1 MPETSS
7 HPAAQPTAQLAIV
20 GTGRLAHALL
30 RTIQNQRVA
39 LLSSRSV
46 TSSAKFFFQAPP
58 LPLERIAELPFDTLW
73 LAVSDSA
80 ITPVSQLLA
89 GLRQRWDGI
98 TVIHSSGAQSVEI
111 LEPLAGRGATPM
123 VLHPN
128 ASLTGLQKIPEGITW
143 RIEPGNETARRV
155 AERLL
160 EGISPRFVTVPAALL
175 PLYHAAASLASN
187 LSMTL
192 HAVATELYH
201 AAGLPPD
208 AARQTVTRFLQ
219 ESAERMELATLTEA
233 LTGPIARGDLEV
245 VRRQLQGVKSAMP
258 EMFALFQ
265 QLCRATVQL
274 RFGQVSQAWEDVLL
288 GKSE

>member
-1 MPETSS
+1 MPEISL
-7 HPAAQPTAQLAIV
+7 HPPAHPTTQLAVV

-39 LLSSRSV
+39 LLSSRGV
-46 TSSAKFFFQAPP
+46 TSSAKKILETPP
-58 LPLERIAELPFDTLW
+58 LPLEQLAEFPIDTLW

-80 ITPVSQLLA
+80 ITPVSEAVA

-98 TVIHSSGAQSVEI
+98 TVIHSSGVQS
-111 LEPLAGRGATPM
+111 LAALGPLTERGATAM

-128 ASLTGLQKIPEGITW
+128 ASLTGLQRIPEGITW
-143 RIEPGNETARRV
+143 RIEPDNETTRRV
-155 AERLL
+155 ANRLL
-160 EGISPRFVTVPAALL
+160 EGIIPRFVAVPADLL

-201 AAGLPPD
+201 SAGVPPD
-208 AARQTVTRFLQ
+208 VARQTVTRFLQ
-219 ESAERMELATLTEA
+219 ESAERMEAAPFAQA
-233 LTGPIARGDLEV
+233 LTGPIARGDMEV

-274 RFGQVSQAWEDVLL
+274 RFGQVSQGWEDALR
-288 GKSE
+288 GE